1 MQPLPDRYALFG
13 RYVFSP
19 GALPRERC
27 WVCIADGRIE
37 SIVDEAP
44 AGPRFETDNVAI
56 LPGLINAHAHLE
68 FSDCQEPLGEPGIAM
83 ADWIKEVIVYRK
95 EDARPSYATR
105 AGAGIAESIRSG
117 SVAVADILTCD
128 ALPETPPHI
137 EYLALRELIAT
148 DEQAAERE
156 MAMARSFLDR
166 AVCDPVRLGI
176 SPHAPYSVHA
186 QLWKS
191 ALASAAERR
200 IPLAIHLAESEAEL
214 EFLES
219 HSGPFGEFLR
229 DQLGIADDFI
239 GAARRPLELL
249 KQLAAVGRALVIHGN
264 YLTAEEIRFLATLRK
279 TCTLIYCP
287 RTHAYFGHVPYP
299 LESILDANVSLAL
312 GTDGRGSNPDLS
324 IFAEMQFVAE
334 RYPKIPGDS
343 VLAMG
348 TLAGAAAI
356 GLSDRLGSIEPGKD
370 ASLAVVR
377 LSEKGA
383 NPYRLLFDGKSE
395 VVATLFRGALVACQ
409 GHLFGST

>member
-13 RYVFSP
+13 QYVFSP
-19 GALPRERC
+19 AVPPRERC

-44 AGPRFETDNVAI
+44 AGPRFKWDNVAI

-68 FSDCQEPLGEPGIAM
+68 FSDSEEPLGEPGIAM
-83 ADWIKEVIVYRK
+83 TDWLKEVLAYRK
-95 EDARPSYATR
+95 EDSRPSYATR
-105 AGAGIAESIRSG
+105 ACAGIAESIRSG

-128 ALPETPPHI
+128 ALPEPPPQI

-156 MAMARSFLDR
+156 VAMARSFLDR
-166 AVCDPVRLGI
+166 AVCEPVRLGI

-191 ALASAAERR
+191 ALALATEQR

-219 HSGPFGEFLR
+219 HCGPFGDFLR
-229 DQLGIADDFI
+229 GQLGIADDFI

-279 TCTLIYCP
+279 TCTLVYCP
-287 RTHAYFGHVPYP
+287 RTHAYFGHAPYP

-334 RYPKIPGDS
+334 HYPKVPGDS

-348 TLAGAAAI
+348 TLAGAAAL
-356 GLSDRLGSIEPGKD
+356 GLADRLGSIEPGKD

-377 LSEKGA
+377 LSEKDA
-383 NPYRLLFDGKSE
+383 NPYRLLFDRRSE
-395 VVATLFRGALVACQ
+395 VVATLFRGALVAGE
-409 GHLFGST
+409 GHLFESA